1 MQTSPDAYA
10 ERNNAK
16 NTMPLPDK
24 GRHNQLIDGKGRY
37 QIIITYLEDCQS
49 IDREFF
55 SHNEY
60 IAIYA
65 HYV

>member
-1 MQTSPDAYA
+1 MQTSPNVYA

-55 SHNEY
+55 
-60 IAIYA
+60 
-65 HYV
+65 